1 MHRQFSLVIEVLP
14 VGVAVLLAVVAHL
27 KIIERHRIRGK
38 PVGVVI
44 RAGGK
49 RIVANQRIDESFIL
63 NQNFLSAVPIE
74 RPEGDPYQNANHRH
88 VEENIANFAQI
99 PALSTDRV
107 MVVLFVPNFNSV
119 VALFQDARR
128 ILNRTLG
135 AQVQPG
141 IRHGNLKLTVHR
153 HTGKVSGGAC
163 RGLTPVFRVFDGS
176 RGYASD
182 QRNKQ
187 QQIDGREPRRGEHIE
202 KLNFIGKF
210 APAGMVLN
218 VIGNLGGVLDTL
230 GENRA
235 RYRCNRQQ
243 KQKHER
249 RVHFGQLSPAPAKHT
264 HEPEG
269 WRILARW
276 FTGFLGCIHGTP
288 GICGFARLAV
298 CSVCILCLC

>member
-1 MHRQFSLVIEVLP
+1 M
-14 VGVAVLLAVVAHL
+14 AVLLTVVAHL
-27 KIIERHRIRGK
+27 KIIERNRIRGK

-74 RPEGDPYQNANHRH
+74 RTEGDPYQNANHRH
-88 VEENIANFAQI
+88 VKENIADFAQI
-99 PALSTDRV
+99 PAFSTDRV

-163 RGLTPVFRVFDGS
+163 RWLTPVFRVLDGS

-187 QQIDGREPRRGEHIE
+187 QQIDGREPRRGEHVE

-218 VIGNLGGVLDTL
+218 VIGNLGRVLDTL
-230 GENRA
+230 GEDRA
-235 RYRCNRQQ
+235 RHRRHRQQ

-249 RVHFGQLSPAPAKHT
+249 RVHFGQLSPAPAKHA

-269 WRILARW
+269 WRILAR
-276 FTGFLGCIHGTP
+276 
-288 GICGFARLAV
+288 
-298 CSVCILCLC
+298 